1 MSSKKPGLFGRL
13 RTAISSTLNDAVDSV
28 SDPGQEIALMLDDL
42 AAQIKQAEA
51 DHKQA
56 VVDRKVMERKVEKL
70 RKDEATWQGRAEQA
84 LRVDDEALARAALAR
99 KGELTDERTHAETAI
114 MEQAGLIDD
123 MAEQIKTSKAKLKQ
137 LNLKRGSLMAQARQ
151 AKQAKKSGGEF
162 GGGATSR
169 ISAIEDKISEIEA
182 MNEVHAELADDRVKE
197 NRLEAQFAKLDSST
211 EVDDELEALKAKMRG
226 SRALTEG
233 KKD

>member
-1 MSSKKPGLFGRL
+1 MSSKKQGLFGRL

-42 AAQIKQAEA
+42 ATQIKQAEA

-84 LRVDDEALARAALAR
+84 LRVGDEDLARAALNR
-99 KGELTDERTHAETAI
+99 KSEISDERSHTETAM
-114 MEQAGLIDD
+114 MEQADLIED
-123 MAEQIKTSKAKLKQ
+123 MAQQIKTSKQKLKQ

-151 AKQAKKSGGEF
+151 AKAAKRGGGEF
-162 GGGATSR
+162 GSGSVSK
-169 ISAIEDKISEIEA
+169 INEIEDKISELEA
-182 MNEVHAELADDRVKE
+182 MNEVHAELSNDRVKE
-197 NRLEAQFAKLDSST
+197 TKLEAQFAKLDAAS

-226 SRALTEG
+226 SRALTDG
-233 KKD
+233 KK